1 MLPFDEFRVP
11 VDGRAEMR
19 CRVSGA
25 CGQLNDKLV
34 WAATKIDT
42 SIICSPTRLGPAAC
56 MSDFDMS
63 VWNNFF
69 DLVLDFVLAYSKVSE
84 RKL

>member
-19 CRVSGA
+19 CRVRGE

-34 WAATKIDT
+34 WAASEIDT
-42 SIICSPTRLGPAAC
+42 SIICSPTRLRPAAC
-56 MSDFDMS
+56 LADFDDVNM
-63 VWNNFF
+63 
-69 DLVLDFVLAYSKVSE
+69 E
-84 RKL
+84 